1 MGQQA
6 NSGRHASLD
15 DKKQRAAGRQQN
27 DPAVQEITDRQS
39 SPPVPGAFG
48 SGTSE
53 HHRGGGNLVTGET
66 SGPQGGAATEG
77 KGSTEPFEERDSK
90 QK

>member
-15 DKKQRAAGRQQN
+15 DKKQRAAGRKQN
-27 DPAVQEITDRQS
+27 DPAMQEITDRQS
-39 SPPVPGAFG
+39 SQPVPGAFG
-48 SGTSE
+48 SGSPE
-53 HHRGGGNLVTGET
+53 DSLGGGNFLTGET

-77 KGSTEPFEERDSK
+77 KNSTEPPEERDSGRK
-90 QK
+90 

>member
-27 DPAVQEITDRQS
+27 DPAMQEITDRQPIS
-39 SPPVPGAFG
+39 PVPGAFG
-48 SGTSE
+48 SGSSE
-53 HHRGGGNLVTGET
+53 DRRGGGNLVTGET
-66 SGPQGGAATEG
+66 SGAQGGAATEG
-77 KGSTEPFEERDSK
+77 KGSTEPFEERDNK
-90 QK
+90 RK

>member
-27 DPAVQEITDRQS
+27 DPAMQEITDRQS
-39 SPPVPGAFG
+39 SQPVPGAFG
-48 SGTSE
+48 SGSRE
-53 HHRGGGNLVTGET
+53 DRGGSNFITGET